1 MLVMIGSVERQ
12 GVIETFGPD
21 RVKRWASPIN
31 PSKSSKNAKVPPKA
45 SEWRHAKLDIDLD
58 GEWKGDFHVAYK
70 LYFKNQNLV
79 RIHYGVDGLLTGTST
94 LRTNGTRYELAF
106 TTPEGTGTTWKLTII
121 DEGKIHLDHE
131 NDDLRMYITREP
143 SGWFD

>member
-31 PSKSSKNAKVPPKA
+31 PSKSSKKAKVPPKA

-94 LRTNGTRYELAF
+94 LRTNGTR
-106 TTPEGTGTTWKLTII
+106 
-121 DEGKIHLDHE
+121 
-131 NDDLRMYITREP
+131 
-143 SGWFD
+143 